1 MDELKRILLAF
12 TQEKTHLMSAPRKA
26 PLGQVS
32 DFDIRLLRLFKTVA
46 ECGSFAAAESALGIT
61 RSAISLHMG
70 DLEKRLGMRLCQRGR
85 AGFALTDE
93 GREVLRASQS
103 LLAALEGFRS
113 EVNALHQQLRGELNI
128 GIINN
133 LVTLPQMRVTHALRK
148 LKALGPGVRVNIGM
162 MTPGEIERGVLDG
175 RLHIGVVPLINPL
188 SGLEYTALYEER
200 SQLYCGHEHPL
211 FHRPDEEIPDEALR
225 MADAVAPNYRLTAE
239 ALERHQTLNCTA
251 TASDRE
257 GIAFLLHTGSYIG
270 YLPDHYAASWVMQ
283 GVLRPLKPERF
294 YYSIPLCAAMRKGRR
309 PNLILQ
315 RFLEALEHTQA

>member
-1 MDELKRILLAF
+1 LSLTLDELKRILLTF
-12 TQEKTHLMSAPRKA
+12 TQEKTHLMSTPRKA

-133 LVTLPQMRVTHALRK
+133 LVTL
-148 LKALGPGVRVNIGM
+148 RVNIGM

-200 SQLYCGHEHPL
+200 SQLYCSHEHPL

-294 YYSIPLCAAMRKGRR
+294 FYSIPLCAAMRKGRR

>member
-1 MDELKRILLAF
+1 
-12 TQEKTHLMSAPRKA
+12 MSTSRKA

-113 EVNALHQQLRGELNI
+113 DVNALHQQLRGELNI
-128 GIINN
+128 GVINN
-133 LVTLPQMRVTHALRK
+133 LVTLPRMRVTHALRE
-148 LKALGPGVRVNIGM
+148 LKAQGPGVRVNIGM
-162 MTPGEIERGVLDG
+162 MTPGDIERGVLEG
-175 RLHIGVVPLINPL
+175 RLHIGVVPLISPL
-188 SGLEYTALYEER
+188 SGLEYTPLYEER
-200 SQLYCGHEHPL
+200 SQLYCSHEHP
-211 FHRPDEEIPDEALR
+211 FFTRPDDEISDAELQTV
-225 MADAVAPNYRLTAE
+225 DAVAPNYRLTAE
-239 ALERHQTLNCTA
+239 ALGRHQLLNCTA
-251 TASDRE
+251 SASDRE

-270 YLPDHYAASWVMQ
+270 YLPDHYAASWVAQ
-283 GVLRPLKPERF
+283 GALRALKPERF
-294 YYSIPLCAAMRKGRR
+294 HYAIPLCVATRKGRR
-309 PNLILQ
+309 PHLILQ
-315 RFLEALEHTQA
+315 RFLEALALTQG